1 MRVGDQAGQFEV
13 PDPLIIVIAHPALSI
28 AIKDDHDLS
37 ESQVPEVLV
46 LQASGAPLAEQII
59 DRVYGFGLFFAR
71 CPFPG
76 SSAEPCAFAAA
87 LG

>member
-1 MRVGDQAGQFEV
+1 MRVGDQVCQLEV
-13 PDPLIIVIAHPALSI
+13 PDPLIIMITHPALSI
-28 AIKDDHDLS
+28 AIKDDHDLG
-37 ESQVPEVLV
+37 EGQVPELLV
-46 LQASGAPLAEQII
+46 LQASGAPLAKQII
-59 DRVYGFGLFFAR
+59 DGVYVFWLFFAR